1 MSNRPQPIEGFQIAF
16 QLYERTAERASKMAG
31 MIGMLKANLSSLVM
45 YQEVTPEGKQRAN
58 YALQEFEKEWNSLM
72 GECILVDTDHGTE

>member
-1 MSNRPQPIEGFQIAF
+1 MSNKPQPIDGFQIAF

-45 YQEVTPEGKQRAN
+45 YQEVTPEGKERAKF
-58 YALQEFEKEWNSLM
+58 ALQEFEKEWSSLM
-72 GECILVDTDHGTE
+72 GDCTIVDTDHNTE

>member
-1 MSNRPQPIEGFQIAF
+1 MSNKEQSIDSFQIAF

-45 YQEVTPEGKQRAN
+45 YQEVTPEGKERAKF
-58 YALQEFEKEWNSLM
+58 ALQEFEKEWNSLM
-72 GECILVDTDHGTE
+72 GECIISDTDHNTE